1 MRVDFALLPCL
12 LALSLCCSGLQTR
25 AFGAGQGDLKGS
37 IEKQETGSDKKSK
50 TLEGGV
56 KDEASLKPHLD
67 VIPGNQGKPAG
78 TPMGTGITQYA
89 GGSPYKPGQP
99 LPYPIYRP
107 PSGPSPHIR
116 TYGGTIPP
124 VSTYTLTPRTG
135 IMTFGPTYQTRFES
149 TGGGTISVG
158 SFSTSTPPR
167 SSYKG
172 ISTYGDAD
180 EIKITTSRNGIMT
193 WSPGFGVYSTGS
205 LPMAHA
211 STTISGISTYRP
223 GYEVKEVPGTKG
235 IRSYSPG
242 YEVAV
247 KPSRKGIIA
256 YSPGYEVAVSVPGLI
271 RSSLGGNWSAGSP
284 GGDGGL
290 SATPIGM
297 PANMI
302 FAQSVFPRALDAR
315 PLLLDGVAA
324 EPVAENWQE
333 WYTKTAAAIYSRWQY
348 AAVGPGVARVRVTVT
363 ASRDIV
369 GQVEDFTPAEGV
381 ERNVPA
387 ETEFREAAL
396 RSVNLLSRFEIPSFP
411 RGSAKSQV
419 VFTVDMKRTVDGAA
433 GFDVARAAI
442 QE

>member
-1 MRVDFALLPCL
+1 MRVDFALLSCL
-12 LALSLCCSGLQTR
+12 LSLSLSCSGLQTR
-25 AFGAGQGDLKGS
+25 AFGAGQTDLKGS
-37 IEKQETGSDKKSK
+37 IEKQDESSRKKGK

-67 VIPGNQGKPAG
+67 VIPGNQGRPAG
-78 TPMGTGITQYA
+78 APMGTGITQYA
-89 GGSPYKPGQP
+89 GGSSYRPGQP
-99 LPYPIYRP
+99 LPYPMHRP
-107 PSGPSPHIR
+107 PSGPSPRIR

-135 IMTFGPTYQTRFES
+135 IMTFGPTYETKFES

-158 SFSTSTPPR
+158 P
-167 SSYKG
+167 SYKG
-172 ISTYGDAD
+172 VTTYGDAD

-193 WSPGFGVYSTGS
+193 WSPGFGAYSSGS

-223 GYEVKEVPGTKG
+223 GYEVKEVAGTKG

-242 YEVAV
+242 YEIAV
-247 KPSRKGIIA
+247 KPSRKGIVA
-256 YSPGYEVAVSVPGLI
+256 YSPGYEVAVSAPGLI

-284 GGDGGL
+284 EGDGGL

-302 FAQSVFPRALDAR
+302 FAEPVLPGALDAR

-333 WYTKTAAAIYSRWQY
+333 WYTKTASAIYSRWQY

-411 RGSAKSQV
+411 RGSAKTQV
-419 VFTVDMKRTVDGAA
+419 VFAVDMKRTVDGAA

>member
-1 MRVDFALLPCL
+1 MRVNFALLSCL
-12 LALSLCCSGLQTR
+12 LSLSLSCSGLQAR
-25 AFGAGQGDLKGS
+25 AAGAGQADLQGS
-37 IEKQETGSDKKSK
+37 IEKQDTGSSKKGK

-67 VIPGNQGKPAG
+67 VIPGSQGKPAG
-78 TPMGTGITQYA
+78 TPMGAGITQYA
-89 GGSPYKPGQP
+89 GGNSYKPGQP
-99 LPYPIYRP
+99 LPHPVFRA

-124 VSTYTLTPRTG
+124 VSTYTLTPRNG
-135 IMTFGPTYQTRFES
+135 IMTFGPSSQTRFES

-158 SFSTSTPPR
+158 S
-167 SSYKG
+167 SYKG
-172 ISTYGDAD
+172 ITTYGDAD
-180 EIKITTSRNGIMT
+180 EIKITPSRNGIMT
-193 WSPGFGVYSTGS
+193 WSPGFGVYSSGS

-223 GYEVKEVPGTKG
+223 GYEVKEAAGTKG
-235 IRSYSPG
+235 IKSYSPG
-242 YEVAV
+242 YEVAI
-247 KPSRKGIIA
+247 KPSRKGIVA

-271 RSSLGGNWSAGSP
+271 KSSLGGNWSAGSP

-290 SATPIGM
+290 NATPIGI

-302 FAQSVFPRALDAR
+302 FAQPVLPGALDAR

-324 EPVAENWQE
+324 EPVAENWQQ
-333 WYTKTAAAIYSRWQY
+333 WYTKTASAIYSRWQY
-348 AAVGPGVARVRVTVT
+348 AAVGPGLARVRVTVT
-363 ASRDIV
+363 ANRDIV

-381 ERNVPA
+381 ERDIHA

-411 RGSAKSQV
+411 RGSAKTEV
-419 VFTVDMKRTVDGAA
+419 VFAVDMRRTVDGAA